1 MSTVQVDTINE
12 STTGSGVT
20 VDGVLIKDNAVNTDT
35 ISEKTSGSGVTVD
48 SVLLKD
54 GVAHSGLV
62 KLASA
67 TPSGASEIQFAN
79 FVDNST
85 YSKYKI
91 ILEEVIADTDA
102 AVLYFTFLDASDA
115 DVSGTYKKSG
125 YYAYMDTTGHSF
137 LGNSTSSGYGRT
149 AFNFGNVS
157 EENFTCEIDFYPN
170 NTKNIAKINNRYIGE
185 WSGGTYLKSDEA
197 YTLDTS
203 TAIKGIRYYMSTGNI
218 SATKATLYGVK
229 K

>member
-1 MSTVQVDTINE
+1 MPGSIKIDD
-12 STTGSGVT
+12 GSGNYT
-20 VDGVLIKDNAVNTDT
+20 ILTNAGSLGSDKTITIPNETATLATTTATDLGGLI
-35 ISEKTSGSGVTVD
+35 
-48 SVLLKD
+48 
-54 GVAHSGLV
+54 

-102 AVLYFTFLDASDA
+102 AILYFTFLDASDA

-137 LGNSTSSGYGRT
+137 LGNSTSSGFGRT